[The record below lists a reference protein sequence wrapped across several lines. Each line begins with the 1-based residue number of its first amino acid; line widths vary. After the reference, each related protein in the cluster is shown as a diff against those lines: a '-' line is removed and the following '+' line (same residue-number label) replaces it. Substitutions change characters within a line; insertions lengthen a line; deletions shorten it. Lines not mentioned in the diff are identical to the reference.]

1 MKRFATRFP
10 LLLALAGLVAACG
23 GGPTDP
29 SAGDM
34 SGDAAELAA
43 LGDAAAGCHAIEAAG
58 STFST
63 FDITPDGPVPLRFFP
78 LWDGGPAIVPGFQ
91 SDASVSLTIDGED
104 ATPGLVVT
112 TKLLDETPRGSGA
125 THAATS
131 HVFELAGSDGDS
143 ICEPG
148 EDCFQTTDRTVLRP
162 TGEPG
167 LFGLHGL
174 LALEVGHGRFASV
187 DAHPPLVTDGEI
199 QFAPAAFP
207 SVASWV
213 IHGNLCTGG

>member
-1 MKRFATRFP
+1 MKHFATRFP
-10 LLLALAGLVAACG
+10 LLLSLVGLVAACDR
-23 GGPTDP
+23 GPTDP
-29 SAGDM
+29 PLTDGM
-34 SGDAAELAA
+34 SGDAELAA
-43 LGDAAAGCHAIEAAG
+43 LGDAASGCHALDATG

-78 LWDGGPAIVPGFQ
+78 LWDGGPPIVPGFQ
-91 SDASVSLTIDGED
+91 SDGSVSLAIDGED
-104 ATPGLVVT
+104 VTPGLVVT
-112 TKLLDETPRGSGA
+112 TKLLENIPRGNGA
-125 THAATS
+125 THAVTS

-148 EDCFQTTDRTVLRP
+148 EDCFQTSDRTVLRP
-162 TGEPG
+162 TDQPG

-174 LALEVGHGRFASV
+174 LAFEAGHGRFASV
-187 DAHPPLVTDGEI
+187 DAHPNLLARGEI

-213 IHGNLCTGG
+213 MHGNLCTGG